1 MFLSKVEK
9 HTTSRG
15 EGTFQDKVYLFTETN
30 PFSNTCLATE
40 GTGLV
45 MSGGSLVATWFRLTI
60 IQITVSV
67 VSPALWS
74 VFFVGE

>member
-30 PFSNTCLATE
+30 PFSKTCLATE
-40 GTGLV
+40 DTGLV
-45 MSGGSLVATWFRLTI
+45 IF
-60 IQITVSV
+60 TVSV
-67 VSPALWS
+67 VSPAL
-74 VFFVGE
+74 